1 MRSLV
6 FVIAGI
12 VLWALAVAVGKW
24 WQVARQHMLVSF
36 CGIWF
41 AVALI
46 NMWLGVSFAGYSL
59 MQELPFFLI
68 IFFIPV
74 VLAVLSSRL
83 LFNKSGD

>member
-12 VLWALAVAVGKW
+12 ALWALAVAVGKG
-24 WQVARQHMLVSF
+24 WQVAMRHMLVSF

-59 MQELPFFLI
+59 MQELPFFVV
-68 IFFIPV
+68 IFFVPV
-74 VLAVLSSRL
+74 VLAVLSYRL
-83 LFNKSGD
+83 LFHKSGD